1 MAKLRTM
8 VSTVLALGC
17 LAALASSCATEP
29 VEAPQKPGFGRL
41 ELALTGSLTGAKRM
55 SIRLFRGAL
64 TAPGK
69 VPAHAWACQPYGGST
84 SNKSVVQDLEA
95 ADDYSVLVELYED
108 DACSKLRYRAYR
120 GGIAVK
126 AGTGKEVSTTPY
138 WLPTVEAGHFSA
150 MAQVNAELIKAAASK
165 TCASDEECRGVHVN
179 AVCAENHKCTVENLF
194 PLNGAQ
200 RRAFATMVTL
210 SDGRVG
216 ILGGFG
222 VLAEGYW
229 AATAETVEVYEPSLG
244 IFSRTKVSG
253 GLALG
258 LADAVT
264 LTGGSFA
271 YLGGATGAKVLL
283 ANKKLTTQLDTRGC
297 TGAPEGCAVDHE
309 LFRWTLDAN
318 PKADSIA
325 LGVPVAFPQIA
336 AVTTAKGNRLL
347 VAGGADVPILGD
359 KRRGQAQLCV
369 VEASGLSCPEQ
380 PATAMKAQRAQAA
393 VSCLG
398 HDVSGN
404 CIKVGLFGGRVSG
417 PLSELFDGT
426 SGTFAALQDLG
437 PAPAS
442 IHGGKIYPFGANTY
456 LLIGGTS
463 HKTFLED
470 SEISSGGDLPVY
482 KLTVDTA
489 ALTVTWAAVD
499 LSASGAADGGKRLWP
514 ASVQLA
520 DGSVLVMGGLDAN
533 LNPLGDAIWIAQSGS
548 ARVLTNFA
556 RFGASAAVI
565 GGKGPMGGCVVLGG
579 GFGLATDGS
588 LVPQNQIELFCL

>member
-8 VSTVLALGC
+8 VSTLLALGC
-17 LAALASSCATEP
+17 VAALAASCATEP
-29 VEAPQKPGFGRL
+29 AEAPLQPGYGRL
-41 ELALTGSLTGAKRM
+41 ELALSGSLPGAKRM

-69 VPAHAWACQPYGGST
+69 VPAHAWACQAYGGSQ

-108 DACSKLRYRAYR
+108 DACTKLRYRAYR
-120 GGIAVK
+120 GGIVVK
-126 AGTGKEVSTTPY
+126 AGTGKEVSSTPY
-138 WLPTVEAGHFSA
+138 WLPTVEAGHFSS
-150 MAQVNAELIKAAASK
+150 MAQVNADLVKAASSK
-165 TCASDEECRGVHVN
+165 TCGSDDECHGVHVN
-179 AVCAENHKCTVENLF
+179 AVCGENHKCTVENLF

-200 RRAFATMVTL
+200 RRAFSTMVTL

-222 VLAEGYW
+222 VLSDGYW
-229 AATAETVEVYEPSLG
+229 SATAETVEVYEPSLG
-244 IFSRTKVSG
+244 VFSRTKVSG

-264 LTGGSFA
+264 LTGNSFA
-271 YLGGATGAKVLL
+271 YLGGSTGAKVAL
-283 ANKKLTTQLDTRGC
+283 ANKKLSTQLDTRGC
-297 TGAPEGCAVDHE
+297 TGAPEGCAVDHS

-336 AVTTAKGNRLL
+336 AVTTAAGNRLL
-347 VAGGADVPILGD
+347 MAGGADVPILGD
-359 KRRGQAQLCV
+359 KRRGKAQLCV
-369 VEASGLSCPEQ
+369 VEATGLSCPEQ
-380 PATAMKAQRAQAA
+380 PGTSMKAARAQAA
-393 VSCLG
+393 VACLG
-398 HDVSGN
+398 RDATGN

-417 PLSELFDGT
+417 PLSEVFDGT
-426 SGTFAALQDLG
+426 SSTFAALQDQG
-437 PAPAS
+437 QPPAA
-442 IHGGKIYPFGANTY
+442 IHGGKVYPFGANTY
-456 LLIGGTS
+456 LLVGGTT

-470 SEISSGGDLPVY
+470 AEITSGGDLPVY
-482 KLTVDTA
+482 KLVVDTN
-489 ALTVTWAAVD
+489 ALTVTWTALD
-499 LSASGAADGGKRLWP
+499 LSASGAPDGGKRLWP
-514 ASVQLA
+514 ASVQLL
-520 DGSVLVMGGLDAN
+520 DGSVLLIGGLDAN
-533 LNPLGDAIWIAQSGS
+533 LNPLSDAIWIAQSGS

-579 GFGLATDGS
+579 GFSLGSDGA
-588 LVPQNQIELFCL
+588 LVPQNQVELFCL